1 MLLLSTPYHF
11 GQVVHM
17 KQSLAILFKVGAN
30 FKVTSIVS
38 IAVIAAGFVVAV
50 ASYDL
55 NLVQRPR
62 KYIV

>member
-1 MLLLSTPYHF
+1 
-11 GQVVHM
+11 M

-62 KYIV
+62 RYCLSKPAVGPP